1 MMKRRR
7 KENYGFNEFNSV
19 KFISIF
25 MMSISISILLLSI
38 GFSSFNKN
46 LVMSNAKVMV
56 RADKDVRISGIKVKG
71 KVKTYSNG
79 EVVYFNVDTGKL
91 CSNYTES
98 QSNTG
103 VNSGCMKFYAFNDD
117 GGDTVNLILD
127 HNTTAGVA
135 WNSSEINA
143 SGPNEVLTQLK
154 KDTSSWQGTITPS
167 NYTMDQTG
175 QTSNAKYTIDYSE
188 YKARLITANEI
199 AKITGNTS
207 FDEKTTTDDVI
218 YFDTNTT
225 TESDTCKEGDTSGCL
240 YGWLYDRISISCTK
254 YGCLNNSDQDTNGYW
269 TASSFSNVSRFAW
282 NVLYRLIFPYYIDDY
297 GGPGVRPV
305 ITVAKDKLVN
315 EGLSGAISNNEEYLD
330 SSIYGDITL
339 PTSDSTITYEVEVT
353 NLGNVKVAIADIT
366 NEESRLAYELEE
378 YTLGDTICDTNNNCI
393 NGIKKKIYVTLKYK
407 DGVTP
412 TTSSIPFNLKF
423 DFEQV
428 YTVTYDGITCDECKT
443 EALGNSP
450 FTVTISMLNPKVIMN
465 ERELTSS
472 EYSYVNG
479 VLTINNVDGDIII
492 KEGPKI
498 YKNGEIVYFNVT
510 TGNVCTSSDYVETQ
524 SNTGVK
530 EGCMKF
536 YAFNDDG
543 GDTVNLIL
551 DHNTTATVAWVS
563 KADYVAAGGTESDYG
578 SYGKNDKG
586 PITLLAQLKTDTS
599 SWVGTETPSN
609 YTMDQTGE
617 TSNAKYT
624 IDYSGYKARLIT
636 AQEIATIT
644 DYSGWDEKVAA
655 NSSYYYFDSKTS
667 TASTTCKKG
676 NTSGCQYGWLYD
688 RTSKNCRT
696 DGCLNNSDQTILG
709 YWTASSC
716 AANSYL
722 AWFVIYHGYVNN
734 LNVISSGY
742 YGVRPVI
749 TILKSKLVVKDYNV
763 TTNLTNVNG
772 DSSNA
777 TSITNIET
785 KILKFIA
792 NSGYTLPEKV
802 TVTGAT
808 YTWNK
813 ATGELTLS
821 EVNGDIIV
829 TIVGEE
835 IKTYKNGEIVY
846 FDVTTGTKC
855 SNYAETQSNTGT
867 KSGCMKFY
875 AFNDDGKDTVNLIL
889 DHNTTALVAWVSKA
903 DYVATGG
910 TESDY
915 GDNGKNDKGPLTLL
929 KQLKK
934 DTDEWKGTI
943 TPLNYTMDQTGQ
955 TSNAK
960 YTIDYSS
967 YKARLITAQEMAKI
981 TENTS
986 WNESTA
992 TSDFYFD
999 TNTTTASDTCKYGNT
1014 TGCKYGWLYDRTNKE
1029 CTTFGC
1035 LNNSDQRT
1043 YGYWTASS
1051 RAANF
1056 SDSWYVY
1063 LGSGVGHGHVN
1074 NDYNVGVRPVITVSK
1089 SNLS

>member
-315 EGLSGAISNNEEYLD
+315 EGSSGAISNNEEYLD

-353 NLGNVKVAIADIT
+353 NLGNVKVAIADII
-366 NEESRLAYELEE
+366 NEESRLAYELED

-407 DGVTP
+407 NGVTP

-423 DFEQV
+423 DFERV
-428 YTVTYDGITCDECKT
+428 YTVTYDGITCDGCKT

-492 KEGPKI
+492 KEGSKI
-498 YKNGEIVYFNVT
+498 YKNGEIVYFNVDNGT
-510 TGNVCTSSDYVETQ
+510 KCTSSEAVSTIETK
-524 SNTGVK
+524 S
-530 EGCMKF
+530 GCMKF

-543 GDTVNLIL
+543 KDTVNLIL
-551 DHNTTATVAWVS
+551 DHNTTATVAWNS
-563 KADYVAAGGTESDYG
+563 SG
-578 SYGKNDKG
+578 SNASGPSEVLTQLNDD
-586 PITLLAQLKTDTS
+586 TKT
-599 SWVGTETPSN
+599 WVGTETPSN
-609 YTMDQTGE
+609 YTVDQSTQG
-617 TSNAKYT
+617 SKAKYT
-624 IDYSGYKARLIT
+624 IDYSSYKARLIT
-636 AQEIATIT
+636 ANEIAQIT
-644 DYSGWDEKVAA
+644 ANTTWNEKTA
-655 NSSYYYFDSKTS
+655 NNNYYLDSKTT
-667 TASTTCKKG
+667 TASDTCKEG
-676 NTSGCQYGWLYD
+676 NISGCKYGWLYD
-688 RTSKNCRT
+688 RTSTNCT
-696 DGCLNNSDQTILG
+696 KYGCLNSSGKFIFTSG
-709 YWTASSC
+709 YWTASSR
-716 AANSYL
+716 AGDSDNAWGVSYN
-722 AWFVIYHGYVNN
+722 AYVGDSYVYDSTFN
-734 LNVISSGY
+734 
-742 YGVRPVI
+742 GVRPVI
-749 TILKSKLVVKDYNV
+749 EVLKSKLVVKDYNV

-855 SNYAETQSNTGT
+855 SNYAESQSNIGVN
-867 KSGCMKFY
+867 SGCMKFY
-875 AFNDDGKDTVNLIL
+875 AFNDNGGDTLNLIL
-889 DHNTTALVAWVSKA
+889 DHNTTAKVAWNSSKSNA
-903 DYVATGG
+903 
-910 TESDY
+910 S
-915 GDNGKNDKGPLTLL
+915 GPNEVLI
-929 KQLKK
+929 QLKT
-934 DTDEWKGTI
+934 DTSSWKGTE
-943 TPLNYTMDQTGQ
+943 TPMNYIMDQSTQ
-955 TSNAK
+955 SSKAK

-967 YKARLITAQEMAKI
+967 YKARLITAQEVAII

-986 WNESTA
+986 WDEKIAANSNWYYFHSKTSTGG
-992 TSDFYFD
+992 
-999 TNTTTASDTCKYGNT
+999 TCKS
-1014 TGCKYGWLYDRTNKE
+1014 GCTYGWLYDRTNTN
-1029 CTTFGC
+1029 CTDYGC
-1035 LNNSDQRT
+1035 LNNSEQKN

-1051 RAANF
+1051 RASNSTYA
-1056 SDSWYVY
+1056 WIVY
-1063 LGSGVGHGHVN
+1063 YYGYIHYDGVAASS
-1074 NDYNVGVRPVITVSK
+1074 YRGVRPVITVLKSK
-1089 SNLS
+1089 L

>member
-79 EVVYFNVDTGKL
+79 EVVYFNVDNGTKCTSSEAVSTTGTK
-91 CSNYTES
+91 
-98 QSNTG
+98 
-103 VNSGCMKFYAFNDD
+103 SGCMKFYAFNDD
-117 GGDTVNLILD
+117 GGETVNLILD
-127 HNTTAGVA
+127 HNTTAKVA
-135 WNSSEINA
+135 WNSSGSNA
-143 SGPNEVLTQLK
+143 SGPKELLIQLK
-154 KDTSSWQGTITPS
+154 SDTEKWQGTETPS

-175 QTSNAKYTIDYSE
+175 ETSNAKYTIDYSG
-188 YKARLITANEI
+188 YKARLITAQEV
-199 AKITGNTS
+199 ATITGYTGWDEKVSASNYYY
-207 FDEKTTTDDVI
+207 FDSKTTTA
-218 YFDTNTT
+218 
-225 TESDTCKEGDTSGCL
+225 SDTCKSGNTSGCS
-240 YGWLYDRISISCTK
+240 YGWLYDRTNTNCTK
-254 YGCLNNSDQDTNGYW
+254 YGCLNNSDQETYGYW
-269 TASSFSNVSRFAW
+269 TASSRAAHSSSAW
-282 NVLYRLIFPYYIDDY
+282 YVLYRATVDNDGVGSSLSR
-297 GGPGVRPV
+297 GVRPV
-305 ITVAKDKLVN
+305 ITVAKDKLAN

-366 NEESRLAYELEE
+366 NEESRLAYELED
-378 YTLGDTICDTNNNCI
+378 YTLGDTICDTNNACT

-428 YTVTYDGITCDECKT
+428 YTVTYDGITCDGCKT

-479 VLTINNVDGDIII
+479 LLTINNVDGDIII
-492 KEGPKI
+492 KEGSKI

-510 TGNVCTSSDYVETQ
+510 TGNMCTSSNYIETQ
-524 SNTGVK
+524 SNTGTK
-530 EGCMKF
+530 SGCMKF

-543 GDTVNLIL
+543 KDTINLIL
-551 DHNTTATVAWVS
+551 DHNTTATVAWNSS
-563 KADYVAAGGTESDYG
+563 KSNT
-578 SYGKNDKG
+578 KG
-586 PITLLAQLKTDTS
+586 PKEVLDQLKTDTDG
-599 SWVGTETPSN
+599 WKGTITPSN
-609 YTMDQTGE
+609 YTMDQTGQ

-624 IDYSGYKARLIT
+624 IDYSSYKARLIT
-636 AQEIATIT
+636 ANEIAQIT
-644 DYSGWDEKVAA
+644 GNTTWNEKTA
-655 NSSYYYFDSKTS
+655 NNNYYLDSKTT
-667 TASTTCKKG
+667 TASDTCKEG
-676 NTSGCQYGWLYD
+676 NISGCKYGWLYD
-688 RTSKNCRT
+688 RTNSECTKN
-696 DGCLNNSDQTILG
+696 GCLNKSDKETYG
-709 YWTASSC
+709 YWTASSR
-716 AANSYL
+716 AARSTY
-722 AWFVIYHGYVNN
+722 AWRVYYDGVVDYGSVGF
-734 LNVISSGY
+734 SGAC
-742 YGVRPVI
+742 GVRPVI
-749 TILKSKLVVKDYNV
+749 EVLKSKLVVKDYNV

-835 IKTYKNGEIVY
+835 IKTYTNGEIVY

-855 SNYAETQSNTGT
+855 SNYTESQSNIGVN
-867 KSGCMKFY
+867 SGCMKFY
-875 AFNDDGKDTVNLIL
+875 AFNDNGGDTLNLIL
-889 DHNTTALVAWVSKA
+889 DHNTTAKVAWNSSKSNVS
-903 DYVATGG
+903 
-910 TESDY
+910 
-915 GDNGKNDKGPLTLL
+915 GPNEVLI
-929 KQLKK
+929 QLKT
-934 DTDEWKGTI
+934 DTSSWKGTE
-943 TPLNYTMDQTGQ
+943 TPMNYTMDQSTQ
-955 TSNAK
+955 SSKAK

-967 YKARLITAQEMAKI
+967 YKARLITAQEVAII

-986 WNESTA
+986 WDEKVASNSNWYYFHSKSSTGGA
-992 TSDFYFD
+992 CTS
-999 TNTTTASDTCKYGNT
+999 
-1014 TGCKYGWLYDRTNKE
+1014 GCTYGWLYDRTNTN
-1029 CTTFGC
+1029 CTNYGC
-1035 LNNSDQRT
+1035 LNNSDQKG

-1051 RAANF
+1051 RASNSTYA
-1056 SDSWYVY
+1056 WIVYYYGYVHY
-1063 LGSGVGHGHVN
+1063 DGVVASS
-1074 NDYNVGVRPVITVSK
+1074 YRGVRPVITVLKSK
-1089 SNLS
+1089 L